1 MKEGRRVNSQRL
13 TAGGQR
19 IKVGRMLTVVCC
31 LLAVVCTAQ
40 NAQVNFTAKSYPF
53 VHNERN
59 EIVNDKVL
67 DSFFSKLYMQ
77 RTQKNQRISIYK
89 LAIRIFRQIISVQK
103 FAPISRTILAMPA
116 EV

>member
-40 NAQVNFTAKSYPF
+40 NAQVNFTTKTYPF

-67 DSFFSKLYMQ
+67 DSFFSKLYLQ
-77 RTQKNQRISIYK
+77 RTQRNQGSSKRRSHGK
-89 LAIRIFRQIISVQK
+89 RTPTPQSRKPSRLTAIIR
-103 FAPISRTILAMPA
+103 
-116 EV
+116 